1 VSSSPAHAVSGQDEE
16 PTGSRPRG
24 PVESR
29 TAAVKLA
36 GMTTTA
42 MSDTDVAAEVGS
54 VVDRARAAMREIEH
68 YTQEQ
73 VDALVTAVAWSVV
86 RPDHAEAL
94 ATAAVDEGGF
104 GNYADKVVK
113 INKRVVGVLD
123 DMTGVGTV
131 GVVESLPDKGIVKI
145 AKPVGVVAALI
156 PTTGPDA
163 TPPVK
168 TLFALKGRNAIV
180 VAPHPRTRRSTEA
193 VVAYMREACV
203 QVGAPADLVQSLPE
217 PSLPKTRELMRQA
230 DLVVA
235 TGGAGMVRAAYS
247 SGTPAY
253 GVGVGNS
260 VHVVD
265 DTVDDAGLADAVA
278 SIAAAK
284 TFDYAT
290 SCLADNA
297 VVAHESV
304 YDRLVAGLAAA
315 GGHVCDAGE
324 RDALR
329 DAMWPDGG
337 EIPSI
342 KVIAKPATEIAALAG
357 FATDGTFLVVE
368 ESGVGPEH
376 PFSGEKLS
384 VVLAVYRYSGGIEN
398 AAALVNEITA
408 YQGLGHTCG
417 IHTTA
422 DANVDVLA
430 ATTRTARVMVNQNLN
445 EGAGSAR
452 NGLPFTL
459 SLSCGTWG
467 GNITTENVNARH
479 FVNLTWVSRPIEP
492 RVISEDR
499 LFADH
504 WARYGR

>member
-1 VSSSPAHAVSGQDEE
+1 MEIARE
-16 PTGSRPRG
+16 
-24 PVESR
+24 
-29 TAAVKLA
+29 TATLA
-36 GMTTTA
+36 GMSERNEQA
-42 MSDTDVAAEVGS
+42 ASSVASEVAAVTE
-54 VVDRARAAMREIEH
+54 RARRAAQAIGH
-68 YTQEQ
+68 WSQEQ
-73 VDALVTAVAWSVV
+73 VDELVTAVAWAVV
-86 RPDHAEAL
+86 RKDRAEAL
-94 ATAAVDEGGF
+94 ATLAVDEGGF
-104 GNYADKVVK
+104 GNYADKVTK
-113 INKRVVGVLD
+113 INKRVTGVLA
-123 DMTGVGTV
+123 DMTGLPTV
-131 GVVESLPDKGIVKI
+131 GVVEEDPAAGLVKI

-168 TLFALKGRNAIV
+168 TLFALKGRNAIIC
-180 VAPHPRTRRSTEA
+180 APHPRTRRTTEA
-193 VVAYMREACV
+193 VVGYMRSGCE

-217 PSLPKTRELMRQA
+217 PSLAKTQELMRQA

-235 TGGAGMVRAAYS
+235 TGGEGMVRAAYS

-265 DTVDDAGLADAVA
+265 DTADLADAVA
-278 SIAAAK
+278 AIVAAK

-297 VVAHESV
+297 VVAHADI
-304 YDRLVAGLAAA
+304 YDELARRLTAA
-315 GGHVCDAGE
+315 GAHLCDSRQKA
-324 RDALR
+324 ALQTV
-329 DAMWPDGG
+329 MWPDGG
-337 EIPSI
+337 AVPAIG
-342 KVIAKPATEIAALAG
+342 VVAKPAPHIAGLAG
-357 FATDGTFLVVE
+357 FQVAPDCPLLLVEEDGT
-368 ESGVGPEH
+368 GPDH

-384 VVLAVYRYSGGIEN
+384 VVLALYRYDGDIG
-398 AAALVNEITA
+398 AAADLVNAITG

-417 IHTTA
+417 IHTSS
-422 DANVDVLA
+422 DANVERLA
-430 ATTRTARVMVNQNLN
+430 LATRTARVLVNQNLN

-492 RVISEDR
+492 RPISEEA
-499 LFADH
+499 LFGAH
-504 WARYGR
+504 WRAHGR

>member
-1 VSSSPAHAVSGQDEE
+1 MSERSNQADDPVRDEI
-16 PTGSRPRG
+16 
-24 PVESR
+24 
-29 TAAVKLA
+29 AAV
-36 GMTTTA
+36 
-42 MSDTDVAAEVGS
+42 VE
-54 VVDRARAAMREIEH
+54 RARAAARAIED

-73 VDALVTAVAWSVV
+73 VDELVTAVAWAVV
-86 RPDHAEAL
+86 RKDRAEAL
-94 ATAAVDEGGF
+94 ARLAVDEGGF
-104 GNYADKVVK
+104 GNYADKVTK
-113 INKRVVGVLD
+113 INKRVVGVLA
-123 DMTGVGTV
+123 DMTGMRTV
-131 GVVESLPDKGIVKI
+131 GVVEELPSAGLVKI

-168 TLFALKGRNAIV
+168 ALFALKGRNAIIC
-180 VAPHPRTRRSTEA
+180 APHPRTVGTTEA
-193 VVAYMREACV
+193 VVGYMRAACE
-203 QVGAPADLVQSLPE
+203 QVGAPADLVQSLPA
-217 PSLPKTRELMRQA
+217 PSLPKTQELMRQA

-253 GVGVGNS
+253 GVGVGNA

-265 DTVDDAGLADAVA
+265 ETADVADA
-278 SIAAAK
+278 AAAILTAK

-297 VVAHESV
+297 VVAHAAV
-304 YDRLVAGLAAA
+304 YDDLVARLTGA
-315 GGHVCDAGE
+315 GAHLCDQQQKA
-324 RDALR
+324 ALR
-329 DAMWPDGG
+329 AVMWPDGG
-337 EIPSI
+337 AVPA
-342 KVIAKPATEIAALAG
+342 IAVVAKSAAHIAELAG
-357 FATDGTFLVVE
+357 FQVGQGCPLLLVE
-368 ESGVGPEH
+368 ETGTGPEH

-384 VVLAVYRYSGGIEN
+384 VVLALYRYDGDID
-398 AAALVNEITA
+398 AAAGLVNDITA

-417 IHTTA
+417 IHTSS
-422 DANVDVLA
+422 DANVERLAMTSRTGRVL
-430 ATTRTARVMVNQNLN
+430 VNQNLN
-445 EGAGSAR
+445 EGAGSPR

-492 RVISEDR
+492 KVISEEA

-504 WARYGR
+504 WRVNGR